1 MVEGIT
7 EDQYRQLNEFPLSE
21 QARSLPAFSGRPLL
35 YRSTGAVLYSIV
47 KHCRMQAIKL

>member
-21 QARSLPAFSGRPLL
+21 QTRSLPAKHAGC
-35 YRSTGAVLYSIV
+35 AVQYL
-47 KHCRMQAIKL
+47 KTL